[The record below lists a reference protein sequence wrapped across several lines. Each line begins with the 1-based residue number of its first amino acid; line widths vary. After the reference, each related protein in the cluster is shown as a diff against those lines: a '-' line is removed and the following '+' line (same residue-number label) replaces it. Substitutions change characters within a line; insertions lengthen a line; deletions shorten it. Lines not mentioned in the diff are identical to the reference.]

1 MNRELKRVTVVVI
14 AMFATLFISSSAI
27 QAIYA
32 DSLTQDQRNVRSAY
46 DNYKTQRGALLVDG
60 QPIAQSVKS
69 DDVYK
74 YLRKYKSSAMY
85 SAATGFSSVFQGQT
99 GLESAL
105 QSYLAGQNSSQF
117 FEQIS
122 AVLSGVPAQ
131 GASVELTINAKA
143 QKAAWDALGN
153 KKGAVVAI
161 DPVTGNILA
170 WVSKPGFD
178 ANDLASHSG
187 EASTEAYN
195 TLLKANGNPLLRKTD
210 NELYAPGSVFK
221 LLVAAAA
228 LETGEWQPESTLSN
242 PTRFKLPATNT
253 YIQNSGE
260 GKCGGTPTASIAT
273 SIRLSCNIPFAQL
286 GIALGEDV
294 IAAQAEK
301 FGFGKTVKTPLVSV
315 ASVYP
320 NGMDDAQLGLSSFG
334 QFDVRV
340 TPLQIAMMSAAI
352 ANQGKLMKPNLIER
366 VLSSNLATLNQPEPS
381 VYSEPISAA
390 TASKLTDMM
399 VGAVANGVSGNAA
412 IKGVTVAG
420 KTGTAQNGAKQ
431 PYTLWFTGFAP
442 AENPQVAVAVVV
454 TDGGGMG
461 QNGRGNSLAAP
472 IARAVIKAVIGK

>member
-1 MNRELKRVTVVVI
+1 MNRELKRVSVVI
-14 AMFATLFISSSAI
+14 FAMFAVLFISASTI
-27 QAIYA
+27 QGLAA
-32 DSLTQDQRNVRSAY
+32 DSLNQDQRNVRSAY
-46 DNYKTQRGALLVDG
+46 DNYKTQRGSLLING
-60 QPIAQSVKS
+60 NPIAQSVKV
-69 DDVYK
+69 DDVYR
-74 YLRKYKSSAMY
+74 YLRQYKTSAMY
-85 SAATGFSSVFQGQT
+85 SAVTGFSSVYQGQT

-131 GASVELTINAKA
+131 GASVELTINPKA

-170 WVSKPGFD
+170 WVSKPGFN
-178 ANDLASHSG
+178 ANDLSDHSG
-187 EASTEAYN
+187 EAATDAYN
-195 TLLKANGNPLLRKTD
+195 TLLKASGNPLLRKTD

-228 LETGEWQPESTLSN
+228 LESGDWQPDSTLSN
-242 PTRFKLPATNT
+242 PAKFKLPATNT

-273 SIRLSCNIPFAQL
+273 AIRLSCNIPFAQL
-286 GIALGEDV
+286 GIALGEDA
-294 IAAQAEK
+294 IADQADK
-301 FGFGKTVKTPLVSV
+301 FGFGKTIKTPLVSV

-320 NGMDDAQLGLSSFG
+320 SGMDEAQLGLSAFG

-352 ANQGKLMKPNLIER
+352 ANKGKLMKPNLVET
-366 VLSSNLATLNQPEPS
+366 VLSSNLAVLNRPEPS
-381 VYSEPISAA
+381 VYSEPISQKTAA
-390 TASKLTDMM
+390 QLTEMM
-399 VGAVANGVSGNAA
+399 IGAVANGVSGNAA
-412 IKGVTVAG
+412 IKGISVAG
-420 KTGTAQNGAKQ
+420 KTGTAQNGADQ

-454 TDGGGMG
+454 ADGGGLG
-461 QNGRGNSLAAP
+461 QDGRGNSLAAP
-472 IARAVIKAVIGK
+472 IARAVMKAVISK